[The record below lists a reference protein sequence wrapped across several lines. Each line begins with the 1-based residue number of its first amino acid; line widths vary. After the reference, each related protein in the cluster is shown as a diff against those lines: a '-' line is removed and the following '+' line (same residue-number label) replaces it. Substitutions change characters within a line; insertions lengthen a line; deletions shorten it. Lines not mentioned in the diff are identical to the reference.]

1 MTPAPAFRPGRRQCP
16 GMDSLYMK
24 KTNETTASTKGR
36 QLLQTA
42 RELFLKWGFLA
53 VKISDIARQSGL
65 SKRTIYR
72 LHESREQL
80 IAAVIVH
87 DFEAWEEW
95 FFDAVDQRRKAGESL
110 LAAFHALLA
119 LWTRSPDFQG
129 CLFARVLLAGN
140 MMPEVTRRAAAV
152 CAQRLLDF
160 FQEQAAYSRVS
171 DRASFARTQL
181 AYTLLLLGG
190 AAGELGEEFRDG
202 LVEDMQALDRAG

>member
-1 MTPAPAFRPGRRQCP
+1 MIPTTVFRLGRPQWS

-24 KTNETTASTKGR
+24 KTNETTASAKGR

-42 RELFLKWGFLA
+42 RELFLTRGFLA

-80 IAAVIVH
+80 IAAVIT
-87 DFEAWEEW
+87 DDYEAWEEW

-110 LAAFHALLA
+110 LAAFHAVLA
-119 LWTRSPDFQG
+119 LWTRSPDFRG
-129 CLFARVLLAGN
+129 CLFARVLLAGD
-140 MMPEVTRRAAAV
+140 MMPEVTRRAAAS

-160 FQEQAAYSRVS
+160 FQEQAANSRMP
-171 DRASFARTQL
+171 DRASFARTQ
-181 AYTLLLLGG
+181 
-190 AAGELGEEFRDG
+190 
-202 LVEDMQALDRAG
+202 